1 MDRIL
6 GVIQGYEGKFD
17 ATIELTL
24 DMQKR
29 FEEKLEALREENGEI
44 KARLYDKRDDSEKER
59 SPEKSEEERSHHK
72 SQKDKAQ
79 SSKGTHQET
88 KEPKKNRESEVSDTM
103 SSYPRSKKVESV

>member
-1 MDRIL
+1 M
-6 GVIQGYEGKFD
+6 
-17 ATIELTL
+17 L

-44 KARLYDKRDDSEKER
+44 KAQLYDQGDNLEKEK
-59 SPEKSEEERSHHK
+59 SPDKSEEERSHCK

-88 KEPKKNRESEVSDTM
+88 KEPKKNRESEISDTI
-103 SSYPRSKKVESV
+103 SSYPRLKKVEPV